1 VGPWAGVA
9 IILLLGALIAVVIML
24 SRSPS
29 KEGPVRAEH
38 ATTTSA
44 PSTTATAPPKG
55 EAVVE
60 STTAASRQPVTIAA
74 VGDLSLGSTPSL
86 PPSPATYLDGV
97 ASALAAPT
105 LFGNLEGTLTA
116 STASKCVTPSASCFA
131 FRAPPSYA
139 PLLRQN
145 GFTVLNSANNHSHD
159 FGAQGVSDTSAA
171 LKAANIAQTG
181 LPGQVA
187 VVDQGGTRI
196 AFVGFAPYTS
206 TSSMLQLEAAR
217 RLVQQAKGEAD
228 VVVVYMHAGAE
239 GSGAA
244 HVTGQEETYL
254 GEDRGN
260 AKAFAHAAIDAGAN
274 LVIAS
279 GPHVLRG
286 MEFYK
291 GDLIAYSLA
300 NFAGYH
306 NFSISGDLSLSGV
319 LRVTLDGS
327 GKWQS
332 GQFVS
337 TLLDGDG
344 HPTVD
349 PKGAAAHF
357 VAGVSTTDFGPAAAK
372 FAADGTITPPA

>member
-1 VGPWAGVA
+1 MILAVVAGVVVLRRA
-9 IILLLGALIAVVIML
+9 PSTSGSVAV
-24 SRSPS
+24 
-29 KEGPVRAEH
+29 
-38 ATTTSA
+38 A
-44 PSTTATAPPKG
+44 PSTTPAAAAPPAAKEKAAAPTTTAP
-55 EAVVE
+55 AN
-60 STTAASRQPVTIAA
+60 RQPVTLTAI
-74 VGDLSLGSTPSL
+74 GDLSLGNTPRL
-86 PPSPATYLDGV
+86 PPNPATYLQSV
-97 ASALAAPT
+97 STAMAAPIV
-105 LFGNLEGTLTA
+105 FGNLEGTITNGGG
-116 STASKCVTPSASCFA
+116 SKCGTPSSNCFA
-131 FRAPPSYA
+131 FRVPPAYG
-139 PLLRQN
+139 PMLRQN

-171 LKAANIAQTG
+171 LQAAGIAQTG
-181 LPGQVA
+181 LPGQIA
-187 VVDQGGTRI
+187 VVTQGSTRVS
-196 AFVGFAPYTS
+196 FVGFAPYNNTN
-206 TSSMLQLEAAR
+206 SMLDLDAAR
-217 RLVQQAKGEAD
+217 QLIAKAKGESD

-239 GSGAA
+239 GSDAT

-260 AKAFAHAAIDAGAN
+260 AKAFAHAAIDDGAN

-291 GDLIAYSLA
+291 GNLIAYSLA

-344 HPTVD
+344 HPTLD
-349 PKGAAAHF
+349 PKGAAARF
-357 VAGVSTTDFGPAAAK
+357 VAGLSTTDFGPAAGK